1 MATENNNRFFTLS
14 DITNRVQAI
23 LHPYI
28 GKLFWVKA
36 EISSGKERGGSFYC
50 DLVEADG
57 NGKIIAQIRCTI
69 WSRDLAAIK
78 TVPGTGYRSEAR

>member
-1 MATENNNRFFTLS
+1 MTTDNNNRFFTLS

-23 LHPYI
+23 LQPHI

-50 DLVEADG
+50 DLVETDV
-57 NGKIIAQIRCTI
+57 
-69 WSRDLAAIK
+69 L
-78 TVPGTGYRSEAR
+78 YRNLMTKL